1 MRKAL
6 TVLLMLG
13 LGATQAMAAEYRC
26 VASRGLG
33 ADEHTFEVE
42 GLLIRGHQG
51 LGRNQAQAISS
62 ANNDCYNSGHVRC
75 KIVSCSRID
84 NANET
89 EAVETT
95 EAE

>member
-1 MRKAL
+1 MKKAL

-13 LGATQAMAAEYRC
+13 LGATQAAEYRG